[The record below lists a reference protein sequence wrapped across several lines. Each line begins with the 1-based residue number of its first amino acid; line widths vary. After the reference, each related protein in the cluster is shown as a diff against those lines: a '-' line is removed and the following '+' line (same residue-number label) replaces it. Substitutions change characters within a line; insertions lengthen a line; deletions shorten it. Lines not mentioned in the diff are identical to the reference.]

1 MHRPSESLIPELNHD
16 ERPRT
21 DEVASMLL
29 NIAIRHQTLSREQ
42 AQELVKW
49 DLVTIAEYLALLL
62 HNEGFLTSEE
72 VRQMLGDT
80 DGPYH

>member
-1 MHRPSESLIPELNHD
+1 MYRPTEALFPELNHD

-21 DEVASMLL
+21 DTVASTLL
-29 NIAIRHQTLSREQ
+29 DIAIRHQTLSREQ

-62 HNEGFLTSEE
+62 HNEGLLTSEE

-80 DGPYH
+80 DGPFH